1 MKNVL
6 LVDDDSIFQFL
17 GKSILGRLGIPKDEV
32 HTALNGEQALNLF
45 NDYYAGTQA
54 LPDVILLDLNMPV
67 MDGFGFL
74 EAFRRLNIPNKDQV
88 KIIIVTSSASP
99 DDVNRAMKLGATQYL
114 TKPLKEDMLRTA
126 LQAA

>member
-17 GKSILGRLGIPKDEV
+17 STSMLSRLGIPKNEV
-32 HTALNGEQALNLF
+32 HTALNGQQALGLF
-45 NDYYAGTQA
+45 NDYYSGAQA

-74 EAFRRLNIPNKDQV
+74 EAFRRLNLPHKEDV
-88 KIIIVTSSASP
+88 KIIIVTSSSNP
-99 DDVNRAMKLGATQYL
+99 KDIDRAMKLGATQYL
-114 TKPLKEDMLRTA
+114 TKPLQEDTLRSA